1 MLFSESWLRTYVN
14 PAISSEELQDA
25 LTMHGLEVDEAR
37 KAAPDFTGV
46 VIAEVVECRDHENSD
61 RLHVCQ
67 VNAGTGELI
76 QIVCGAP
83 NVRAGVRVP
92 CAMVGAELPGGFKIK
107 KAKLRG
113 VPSNGMLC
121 SARELGVSEDH
132 DGLWLLPEDAP
143 IGEDIRKYAHLDDV
157 VVDLNVTPNR
167 GDALSLTGIARE
179 VHAVT
184 GAELKLPEIHEAAV
198 TTDAAHAVKIEASDL
213 CARYTSRVITGLNA
227 KAKTPEW
234 MAERLERCGQRPI
247 SALVD
252 ISNYVLLELGR
263 PTHFFDLDKLSG
275 TVTARWAKKGEK
287 IELLNGKTVDLT
299 PYYGVIADDNG
310 SQAIA
315 GIMGGSADSVSDD
328 TVNLFIESAF
338 FRPAAIQGRARKL
351 NFSSD
356 SSFRFERGV
365 DYGTTREHLEYI
377 TALVLSICGTDTT
390 RVGPVSDI
398 ESDLPE
404 RRVVKFRAARC
415 RKLVGVDIPTDFME
429 EAFKRLGFEYTRDGD
444 LFTVTSPTYRFD
456 IEIEEDLVEE
466 VARLWGY
473 DKLPENPP
481 LERAVMLPSRED
493 RRTQHDLR
501 LKLAGRGYQELVN
514 FSFVEEKW
522 EKDFGG
528 EAAPIRLLNPIA
540 SQLSV
545 MRTQLI
551 GGLVDILRYN
561 LNRKEDRV
569 RVFELGRVFFQDPT
583 IEPSDT
589 SVKGVRQ
596 PEHLAGLAYGTADA
610 PQWGIK
616 SRRVDFFDVKGD
628 LERLA
633 FPLTLDFVPEV
644 FPSLHPGRSAGVYL
658 DGKRI
663 GLIGELHPRLQQAY
677 DLPLCP
683 VVFEIDVEPLL
694 SVPVPEHKPV
704 SKFQKS
710 LRDISLAVPASVTS
724 KQIFDAVRAAR
735 RTDVRLAC
743 LTDFRLFDVYHPENQ
758 PSADKSMAF
767 RLVLESFGE
776 EAVTEAQIEGATEAV
791 IAGLEPLG
799 IKLRAEL
806 GNL

>member
-61 RLHVCQ
+61 HLHVCQ

-275 TVTARWAKKGEK
+275 TVTARWAKEGEK

-377 TALVLSICGTDTT
+377 TALVLSICGTDAT

-735 RTDVRLAC
+735 RTNVRLAC

-799 IKLRAEL
+799 IKLRA
-806 GNL
+806 

>member
-61 RLHVCQ
+61 HLHVCQ

-275 TVTARWAKKGEK
+275 TVTARWAKEGEK

-377 TALVLSICGTDTT
+377 TALVLSICGTDAT

-481 LERAVMLPSRED
+481 LERTVMLPSRED

-799 IKLRAEL
+799 IKLRA
-806 GNL
+806 

>member
-61 RLHVCQ
+61 HLHVCQ

-184 GAELKLPEIHEAAV
+184 GAELNLPEIHEAAV

-275 TVTARWAKKGEK
+275 TVTARWAKEGEK

-377 TALVLSICGTDTT
+377 TALVLSICGTDAT

-799 IKLRAEL
+799 IKLRA
-806 GNL
+806 

>member
-61 RLHVCQ
+61 HLHVCQ

-247 SALVD
+247 LALVD

-275 TVTARWAKKGEK
+275 TVTARWAKEGEK

-377 TALVLSICGTDTT
+377 TALVLSICGTDAT

-799 IKLRAEL
+799 IKLRA
-806 GNL
+806 

>member
-61 RLHVCQ
+61 HLHVCQ

-275 TVTARWAKKGEK
+275 TVTARWAKEGEK

-315 GIMGGSADSVSDD
+315 GIIGGSADSVSDD

-377 TALVLSICGTDTT
+377 TALVLSICGTDAT

-663 GLIGELHPRLQQAY
+663 GLIGDLHPRLQQAY

-799 IKLRAEL
+799 IKLRA
-806 GNL
+806 

>member
-61 RLHVCQ
+61 HLHVCQ

-132 DGLWLLPEDAP
+132 DGLWLLLEDAP

-275 TVTARWAKKGEK
+275 TVTARWAKEGEK

-377 TALVLSICGTDTT
+377 TALVLSICGTDAT

-799 IKLRAEL
+799 IKLRA
-806 GNL
+806 

>member
-61 RLHVCQ
+61 HLHVCQ

-275 TVTARWAKKGEK
+275 TVTARWAKEGEK

-377 TALVLSICGTDTT
+377 TALVLSICGTDAT

-724 KQIFDAVRAAR
+724 KQIFDAVHAAR

-799 IKLRAEL
+799 IKLRA
-806 GNL
+806 

>member
-61 RLHVCQ
+61 HLHVCQ

-275 TVTARWAKKGEK
+275 TVTARWAKEGEK
-287 IELLNGKTVDLT
+287 IELLNGKTIDLT

-377 TALVLSICGTDTT
+377 TALVLSICGTDAT

-799 IKLRAEL
+799 IKLRA
-806 GNL
+806 

>member
-61 RLHVCQ
+61 HLHVCQ

-377 TALVLSICGTDTT
+377 TALVLSICGTDAT

-799 IKLRAEL
+799 IKLRA
-806 GNL
+806 

>member
-61 RLHVCQ
+61 HLHVCQ

-683 VVFEIDVEPLL
+683 VVFEIDVVPLL

>member
-25 LTMHGLEVDEAR
+25 LTMHGLEVDEAC

-61 RLHVCQ
+61 HLHVCQ

-275 TVTARWAKKGEK
+275 TVTARWAKEGEK

-377 TALVLSICGTDTT
+377 TALVLSICGTDAT

-799 IKLRAEL
+799 IKLRA
-806 GNL
+806 

>member
-61 RLHVCQ
+61 HLHVCQ

-198 TTDAAHAVKIEASDL
+198 TTDAAHAEKIEASDL

-799 IKLRAEL
+799 IKLRA
-806 GNL
+806 

>member
-61 RLHVCQ
+61 HLHVCQ

-275 TVTARWAKKGEK
+275 TVTARWAKEGEK

-377 TALVLSICGTDTT
+377 TALVLSICGTDAT

-596 PEHLAGLAYGTADA
+596 PEHLSGLAYGTADA

-799 IKLRAEL
+799 IKLRA
-806 GNL
+806 

>member
-61 RLHVCQ
+61 HLHVCQ

-275 TVTARWAKKGEK
+275 TVTARWAKEGEK

-377 TALVLSICGTDTT
+377 TALVLSICGTDAT

-767 RLVLESFGE
+767 RLVQESFGE

-799 IKLRAEL
+799 IKLRA
-806 GNL
+806 

>member
-61 RLHVCQ
+61 HLHVCQ

-83 NVRAGVRVP
+83 NVRAGVRGP
-92 CAMVGAELPGGFKIK
+92 CALVGAELPGGFKIK

-275 TVTARWAKKGEK
+275 TVTARWAKEGEK

-377 TALVLSICGTDTT
+377 TALVLSICGTDAT

-644 FPSLHPGRSAGVYL
+644 FPSLRPGRSAGVYL

-799 IKLRAEL
+799 IKLRA
-806 GNL
+806 

>member
-61 RLHVCQ
+61 HLHVCQ

-92 CAMVGAELPGGFKIK
+92 CAMGGAELPGGFKIK

-415 RKLVGVDIPTDFME
+415 RTLVGVDIPTDFME

-743 LTDFRLFDVYHPENQ
+743 LTDFRLFDVYRGTGVPEGKKSLAFSLELRADDRTLTDTDSETVTKNVLDALENQ
-758 PSADKSMAF
+758 LGA
-767 RLVLESFGE
+767 VL
-776 EAVTEAQIEGATEAV
+776 
-791 IAGLEPLG
+791 
-799 IKLRAEL
+799 R
-806 GNL
+806 

>member
-61 RLHVCQ
+61 HLHVCQ

-275 TVTARWAKKGEK
+275 TVTARWAKEGEK

-377 TALVLSICGTDTT
+377 TALVLSICGTDAT
-390 RVGPVSDI
+390 RVGPVIDI

-799 IKLRAEL
+799 IKLRA
-806 GNL
+806 

>member
-61 RLHVCQ
+61 HLHVCQ

-275 TVTARWAKKGEK
+275 TVTARWAKEGEK

-377 TALVLSICGTDTT
+377 TALVLSICGTDAT

-481 LERAVMLPSRED
+481 LERVVMLPSRED

-799 IKLRAEL
+799 IKLRA
-806 GNL
+806 

>member
-61 RLHVCQ
+61 HLHVCQ

-644 FPSLHPGRSAGVYL
+644 FPSLHPCRSAGVYL

-799 IKLRAEL
+799 IKLRA
-806 GNL
+806 

>member
-25 LTMHGLEVDEAR
+25 LTIHGLEVDEAR

-61 RLHVCQ
+61 HLHVCQ

-275 TVTARWAKKGEK
+275 TVTARWAKEGEK

-377 TALVLSICGTDTT
+377 TALVLSICGTDAT

-799 IKLRAEL
+799 IKLRA
-806 GNL
+806 

>member
-61 RLHVCQ
+61 HLHVCQ

-198 TTDAAHAVKIEASDL
+198 TTDAAHVVKIEASDL

-275 TVTARWAKKGEK
+275 TVTARWAKEGEK

-377 TALVLSICGTDTT
+377 TALVLSICGTDAT

-799 IKLRAEL
+799 IKLRA
-806 GNL
+806 

>member
-61 RLHVCQ
+61 HLHVCQ

-275 TVTARWAKKGEK
+275 TVTARWAKEGEK

-377 TALVLSICGTDTT
+377 TALVLSICGTDAT

-616 SRRVDFFDVKGD
+616 SRRVDFFDGKGD
-628 LERLA
+628 LARLA

-799 IKLRAEL
+799 IKLRA
-806 GNL
+806 

>member
-61 RLHVCQ
+61 HLHVCQ

-275 TVTARWAKKGEK
+275 TVTARWAKEGEK

-351 NFSSD
+351 SFSSD

-377 TALVLSICGTDTT
+377 TALVLSICGTDAT

-799 IKLRAEL
+799 IKLRA
-806 GNL
+806 

>member
-61 RLHVCQ
+61 HLHVCQ

-275 TVTARWAKKGEK
+275 TVTARWAKEGEK

-310 SQAIA
+310 PQAIA

-377 TALVLSICGTDTT
+377 TALVLSICGTDAT

-528 EAAPIRLLNPIA
+528 EAAPIRLLNPVA

-596 PEHLAGLAYGTADA
+596 PEHLAGLAYSTADA

-799 IKLRAEL
+799 IKLRA
-806 GNL
+806 

>member
-61 RLHVCQ
+61 HLHVCQ

-213 CARYTSRVITGLNA
+213 CARYSSRVITGLNA

-377 TALVLSICGTDTT
+377 TALVLSICGTDAT

-799 IKLRAEL
+799 IKLRA
-806 GNL
+806 

>member
-61 RLHVCQ
+61 HLQVCQ

-275 TVTARWAKKGEK
+275 TVTARWAKEGEK

-377 TALVLSICGTDTT
+377 TALVLSICGTDAT

-799 IKLRAEL
+799 IKLRA
-806 GNL
+806 

>member
-61 RLHVCQ
+61 HLHVCQ

-377 TALVLSICGTDTT
+377 TALVLSICGTDAT

>member
-61 RLHVCQ
+61 HLHVCQ

-275 TVTARWAKKGEK
+275 TVTARWAKEGEK

-338 FRPAAIQGRARKL
+338 FRPTAIQGRARKL

-377 TALVLSICGTDTT
+377 TALVLSICGTDAT

-569 RVFELGRVFFQDPT
+569 RVFELGRVFFQNPT

-799 IKLRAEL
+799 IKLRA
-806 GNL
+806 

>member
-1 MLFSESWLRTYVN
+1 M
-14 PAISSEELQDA
+14 
-25 LTMHGLEVDEAR
+25 
-37 KAAPDFTGV
+37 
-46 VIAEVVECRDHENSD
+46 
-61 RLHVCQ
+61 
-67 VNAGTGELI
+67 
-76 QIVCGAP
+76 
-83 NVRAGVRVP
+83 RVP

-275 TVTARWAKKGEK
+275 TVTARWAKEGEK

-377 TALVLSICGTDTT
+377 TALVLSICGTDAT

-799 IKLRAEL
+799 IKLRA
-806 GNL
+806 

>member
-61 RLHVCQ
+61 HLHVCQ

-179 VHAVT
+179 VHALT

-275 TVTARWAKKGEK
+275 TVTARWAKEGEK

-377 TALVLSICGTDTT
+377 TALVLSICGTDAT

-799 IKLRAEL
+799 IKLRA
-806 GNL
+806 

>member
-61 RLHVCQ
+61 HLHVCQ

-275 TVTARWAKKGEK
+275 TVTARWAKEGEK

-377 TALVLSICGTDTT
+377 TALVLSICGTDAT

-694 SVPVPEHKPV
+694 SVPVTEHKPV

-799 IKLRAEL
+799 IKLRA
-806 GNL
+806 

>member
-61 RLHVCQ
+61 HLHVCQ

-758 PSADKSMAF
+758 PSADKSMAI

-799 IKLRAEL
+799 IKLRA
-806 GNL
+806 

>member
-37 KAAPDFTGV
+37 KAAPDSTGV

-61 RLHVCQ
+61 HLHVCQ

-275 TVTARWAKKGEK
+275 TVTARWAKEGEK

-377 TALVLSICGTDTT
+377 TALVLSICGTDAT

-799 IKLRAEL
+799 IKLRA
-806 GNL
+806 

>member
-61 RLHVCQ
+61 HLHVCQ

-275 TVTARWAKKGEK
+275 TVTARWAKEGEK

-377 TALVLSICGTDTT
+377 TALVLSICGTDAT

-616 SRRVDFFDVKGD
+616 SCRVDFFDVKGD

-799 IKLRAEL
+799 IKLRA
-806 GNL
+806 

>member
-61 RLHVCQ
+61 HLHVCQ

-275 TVTARWAKKGEK
+275 TVTARWAKEGEK

-377 TALVLSICGTDTT
+377 TALVLSICGTDAT

-633 FPLTLDFVPEV
+633 FPLTLVFVPEV

-799 IKLRAEL
+799 IKLRA
-806 GNL
+806 

>member
-61 RLHVCQ
+61 HLHVCQ

-275 TVTARWAKKGEK
+275 TVTARWAKEGEK

-377 TALVLSICGTDTT
+377 TALVLSICGTDAT

-493 RRTQHDLR
+493 RHTQHDLR

-799 IKLRAEL
+799 IKLRA
-806 GNL
+806 

>member
-61 RLHVCQ
+61 HLHVCQ

-107 KAKLRG
+107 RAKLRG

-275 TVTARWAKKGEK
+275 TVTARWAKEGEK

-377 TALVLSICGTDTT
+377 TALVLSICGTDAT

-799 IKLRAEL
+799 IKLRA
-806 GNL
+806 

>member
-61 RLHVCQ
+61 HLHVCQ

-275 TVTARWAKKGEK
+275 TVTARWAKEGEK

-315 GIMGGSADSVSDD
+315 GIIGGSADSVSDD

-377 TALVLSICGTDTT
+377 TALVLSICGTDAT

-799 IKLRAEL
+799 IKLRA
-806 GNL
+806 